1 MTATS
6 TTTRRGSARPL
17 LAATLGLV
25 SVPLVFVFAI
35 AAWPLMIVGFVLAVV
50 SIRRRDRMW
59 GFGVAA
65 IVAVCLAVVGMF
77 VTPALMFMLAWAVGG
92 RFDEFAEAWNMFWGL
107 AWYSWLGP
115 LAG

>member
-6 TTTRRGSARPL
+6 TTTRRGPARPL
-17 LAATLGLV
+17 IAAALGLV
-25 SVPLVFVFAI
+25 SMPLVFFFAL
-35 AAWPLMIVGFVLAVV
+35 AAWPLMIAGFALAVI

-65 IVAVCLAVVGMF
+65 IVAVCLAAVGMF
-77 VTPALMFMLAWAVGG
+77 VTPALLLMLAWAAGG
-92 RFDEFAEAWNMFWGL
+92 RFAEFGDAWNMFWGL